1 MSRSNH
7 DALAVSVWT
16 PEVSVITRRPS
27 WMARKMS
34 TRPPAPVTGA
44 PTPIPSAPSVHPPPT
59 DASPAA
65 APSPVPSIP
74 PASEIISIAP
84 VVDVMSSTVIAQLSD
99 DNAALRAQVAEMGAA
114 MARLRRQ
121 ILEASEGELVQLAIV
136 IAERVVARELATDP
150 DLVVHWARQA
160 IDALAAKD
168 EVVIAVAKDVA
179 SDLSPE
185 AWAKLG
191 VPHELL
197 QDTQLAPGVIEV
209 RTPQGIVAVNADARL
224 QAMVGALGNSSS

>member
-1 MSRSNH
+1 MSKSNH

-16 PEVSVITRRPS
+16 PEVTVITRRPS

-34 TRPPAPVTGA
+34 TRPPAPAA
-44 PTPIPSAPSVHPPPT
+44 PTPIPSAPSAHPPPE
-59 DASPAA
+59 AALEAAQPSVAPAA
-65 APSPVPSIP
+65 V
-74 PASEIISIAP
+74 PASEVFSIAP
-84 VVDVMSSTVIAQLSD
+84 VVDIMASTVIAQLSD

-121 ILEASEGELVQLAIV
+121 ILEASEGELVQLAVV
-136 IAERVVARELATDP
+136 IAERVVARELATEP

-179 SDLSPE
+179 NDVSAES
-185 AWAKLG
+185 WAKLG
-191 VPHELL
+191 IPHELL
-197 QDTQLAPGVIEV
+197 QDTQLAPGVVEV
-209 RTPQGIVAVNADARL
+209 RTPQGIVAVNAEARL
-224 QAMVGALGNSSS
+224 QAVATALGATSS

>member
-1 MSRSNH
+1 MSQSNCS
-7 DALAVSVWT
+7 ALAVSVWT

-34 TRPPAPVTGA
+34 TRPPAPATGA
-44 PTPIPSAPSVHPPPT
+44 PTPIPSAPSVHPPPE
-59 DASPAA
+59 AAA

-74 PASEIISIAP
+74 PASEIISITP
-84 VVDVMSSTVIAQLSD
+84 VVDVTSSTVIAQLSD

-121 ILEASEGELVQLAIV
+121 ILEASEGELVQLALV

-179 SDLSPE
+179 ADVSPE
-185 AWAKLG
+185 SWAKLG

-197 QDTQLAPGVIEV
+197 QDAQLAPGVIEV
-209 RTPQGIVAVNADARL
+209 RTPQGIVAVNGDARL
-224 QAMVGALGNSSS
+224 QAVASALGTSSS

>member
-1 MSRSNH
+1 MSKSNH

-16 PEVSVITRRPS
+16 PEVTVITRRPS

-34 TRPPAPVTGA
+34 TRPPAPAA
-44 PTPIPSAPSVHPPPT
+44 PTPIPSAPSAHPPPEAT
-59 DASPAA
+59 ASAPSAAPAA
-65 APSPVPSIP
+65 L

-84 VVDVMSSTVIAQLSD
+84 VVDIMASTVIAQLSD
-99 DNAALRAQVAEMGAA
+99 DNAALRAQVAEMAAA

-121 ILEASEGELVQLAIV
+121 ILEASEGELVQLAVV
-136 IAERVVARELATDP
+136 IAERVVARELATEP

-179 SDLSPE
+179 SDVSPE

-191 VPHELL
+191 VPHEVL
-197 QDTQLAPGVIEV
+197 QDAQLAPGVIEV
-209 RTPQGIVAVNADARL
+209 RTPQGIVPVNAEARL
-224 QAMVGALGNSSS
+224 QAVATALGATSS

>member
-1 MSRSNH
+1 MSKSNH

-16 PEVSVITRRPS
+16 PEVTVITRRPS

-34 TRPPAPVTGA
+34 TRPPAPVA
-44 PTPIPSAPSVHPPPT
+44 PTPIPSAPSAHPPPE
-59 DASPAA
+59 AAAA
-65 APSPVPSIP
+65 APSAVPAAM

-84 VVDVMSSTVIAQLSD
+84 VVDVMASTVIAQLSD
-99 DNAALRAQVAEMGAA
+99 DNAALRAQVAEMAAA

-121 ILEASEGELVQLAIV
+121 ILEASEGELVQLAVV
-136 IAERVVARELATDP
+136 IAERVVARELATEP

-179 SDLSPE
+179 SDVSPE

-191 VPHELL
+191 IPHELL
-197 QDTQLAPGVIEV
+197 QDAQLAPGVIEV
-209 RTPQGIVAVNADARL
+209 RTPQGIVAVNAEARL
-224 QAMVGALGNSSS
+224 QAVANALGASSS

>member
-1 MSRSNH
+1 MSKSNH
-7 DALAVSVWT
+7 DALKVSVWT

-34 TRPPAPVTGA
+34 TRPPAPVA
-44 PTPIPSAPSVHPPPT
+44 PTPIPSAPSVHPPPE
-59 DASPAA
+59 AA
-65 APSPVPSIP
+65 AVPSPVPSVP
-74 PASEIISIAP
+74 PPSEIISIAP
-84 VVDVMSSTVIAQLSD
+84 VVDVMSATVIAQLSEE
-99 DNAALRAQVAEMGAA
+99 NAALRAQVAEMGAA

-136 IAERVVARELATDP
+136 IAERVVSRELATDP

-160 IDALAAKD
+160 IDSLAAKD

-179 SDLSPE
+179 SDVSPE
-185 AWAKLG
+185 SWAKLG
-191 VPHELL
+191 IPHELL
-197 QDTQLAPGVIEV
+197 QDAQLPSGVIEV

-224 QAMVGALGNSSS
+224 QAMANALGGSSS

>member
-1 MSRSNH
+1 MSKSNH
-7 DALAVSVWT
+7 SALAASVWT

-34 TRPPAPVTGA
+34 TRPPAPVA
-44 PTPIPSAPSVHPPPT
+44 PTPIPSAPSVHPPPE
-59 DASPAA
+59 AAA
-65 APSPVPSIP
+65 APSSVPSVP
-74 PASEIISIAP
+74 PPSEIISIAP
-84 VVDVMSSTVIAQLSD
+84 VVDVMSATVIAQLSEE
-99 DNAALRAQVAEMGAA
+99 NAALRAQVAEMGAA

-136 IAERVVARELATDP
+136 IAERVVTRELATDP

-160 IDALAAKD
+160 IDSLAAKD

-179 SDLSPE
+179 SDVSPE
-185 AWAKLG
+185 SWAKLG

-197 QDTQLAPGVIEV
+197 QDAQLPSGVIEV

-224 QAMVGALGNSSS
+224 QAMANALGGSSS

>member
-1 MSRSNH
+1 MSKSNH

-16 PEVSVITRRPS
+16 PEVTVITRRPS

-34 TRPPAPVTGA
+34 TRPPAPVA
-44 PTPIPSAPSVHPPPT
+44 PTPIPSAPSAHPPPE
-59 DASPAA
+59 AAAA
-65 APSPVPSIP
+65 APSAVPAAM

-84 VVDVMSSTVIAQLSD
+84 VVDIMASTVIAQLSD
-99 DNAALRAQVAEMGAA
+99 DNAALRAQVAEMAAA

-121 ILEASEGELVQLAIV
+121 ILEASEGELVQLAVV
-136 IAERVVARELATDP
+136 IAERVVARELATEP

-179 SDLSPE
+179 SDVSPE

-191 VPHELL
+191 IPHEVL
-197 QDTQLAPGVIEV
+197 QDGQLAPGVIEV
-209 RTPQGIVAVNADARL
+209 RTPQGIVPVNAEARL
-224 QAMVGALGNSSS
+224 QAVASALGATSS